1 MPLIRKIMQIG
12 SSKAVSLP
20 ARWLDWYK
28 RLYGAEPV
36 EVAVEV
42 DEVLIIR
49 PILPDEYT
57 LKKEKERENG
67 KH

>member
-1 MPLIRKIMQIG
+1 LPLIRKIMQIG

>member
-1 MPLIRKIMQIG
+1 MQIG

-28 RLYGAEPV
+28 RKYGTEPV

-49 PILPDEYT
+49 PILPNKLTIEGES
-57 LKKEKERENG
+57 KRG
-67 KH
+67 GAQHG